1 MRTTPEAGLAPF
13 WRLIRYIKPYWP
25 VLLVAILSTGLH
37 AAARGGRAWL
47 IQPLMDDVM
56 VPATK
61 AAGDLSL
68 QDWWSVAR
76 GESPSPVAGAQQEV
90 DPKVLAHMRESL
102 PRILLFALVIIFV
115 LPLGHLGQ
123 LYLNPWVLGRVL
135 VDIQQEMCRKLLHLP
150 LATHQLSARGDT
162 LSRVMNDAQR
172 AHSSLD
178 LLFDDVIQSA
188 FALLVG
194 VGVLVV
200 ISWQLTLAIFLAGPV
215 IAGVLA
221 VFGRRI
227 RKTSRRRQETQGDIT
242 QRLLQILSGIKIIQ
256 AFRAQEVESAG
267 FEQENL
273 RYFRRSMHV
282 VSNRAFSRAV
292 VDALTNAIGIVV
304 VLAGAFVV
312 AQGLLGLSLGALAA
326 FAVVMQEVYRPI
338 KQLAKGWT
346 RLQEALPSA
355 ERFFELL
362 DTPNAPADPP
372 DAVPLDGVREGIQ
385 IHGVSFA
392 YETQPV
398 LHEVS
403 LDVRAGEVVAIV
415 GRTGSGKTTL
425 ADLLLRFYEPA
436 EGSIRVDGIDLCRIR
451 RNAWLDQVAVVT
463 QEPFLFAGSI
473 RDNIRYGRPA
483 ASEAEVMEA
492 ARIAHVDEFADGLPA
507 GFDTEVG
514 DEGTLL
520 SGGQRQRITI
530 ARAIVRSPSVLIFD
544 EATSSLDAQSERF
557 VQQAIE
563 SLMQGRTVFIIAHR
577 LSTVRRADRILV
589 LEGGRVVETGSH
601 EELMARGGM
610 YRKLVSLQA
619 EPEAAA

>member
-1 MRTTPEAGLAPF
+1 VRTTPDTGLAPF
-13 WRLIRYIKPYWP
+13 WRLVRYIKPYWP

-61 AAGDLSL
+61 TAAHLSL
-68 QDWWSVAR
+68 EDWWSVAR
-76 GESPSPVAGAQQEV
+76 GEAPSPVAGAEREV
-90 DPKVLAHMRESL
+90 DPATLAHIQKSL
-102 PRILLFALVIIFV
+102 PRILLLALVIIFV

-135 VDIQQEMCRKLLHLP
+135 VDIQQELCRKLLHLP
-150 LATHQLSARGDT
+150 LATHQRTTRGDT

-172 AHSSLD
+172 AHSCLD

-194 VGVLVV
+194 VGVLLV
-200 ISWQLTLAIFLAGPV
+200 ISWQLTLAIVLAGPIV
-215 IAGVLA
+215 AGVLA

-227 RKTSRRRQETQGDIT
+227 RKTARRRQQTQADIT
-242 QRLLQILSGIKIIQ
+242 QRLLQILSGIKVIQ

-267 FEQENL
+267 FQRENL
-273 RYFRRSMHV
+273 RFFRRSMRV

-292 VDALTNAIGIVV
+292 VDALTNTIGIVI
-304 VLAGAFVV
+304 VLAGTFVV
-312 AQGLLGLSLGALAA
+312 VQGLLGLSLGALAA
-326 FAVVMQEVYRPI
+326 FAVVMQEVYRPV

-362 DTPNAPADPP
+362 DTPDAPPDPP
-372 DAVPLDGVREGIQ
+372 DAVRLEGVHEGIR
-385 IHGVSFA
+385 IERVSFA
-392 YETQPV
+392 YEEEPV
-398 LHEVS
+398 LHGVS

-425 ADLLLRFYEPA
+425 ADLLLRFYEPTQ
-436 EGSIRVDGIDLCRIR
+436 GSIRVDGIDLRRIR
-451 RNAWLDQVAVVT
+451 RDAWLDQVAVVT

-483 ASEAEVMEA
+483 ASDAEVMEA
-492 ARIAHVDEFADGLPA
+492 ARIAHVDEFARGLPR
-507 GFDTEVG
+507 GFESEVG

-530 ARAIVRSPSVLIFD
+530 ARAILRNPSVLIFD

-557 VQQAIE
+557 VQSAIE
-563 SLMQGRTVFIIAHR
+563 VLMQERTVFIIAHR
-577 LSTVRRADRILV
+577 LSTIRRADRILV
-589 LEGGRVVETGSH
+589 LDAGRVVETGTH
-601 EELMARGGM
+601 EELMARAGI
-610 YRKLVSLQA
+610 YRELVALQS